1 MSSSEFDCHK
11 VDHLFLLIGENPL
24 PNYVAAKLL
33 LAKGGTP
40 HFIYTTNTEETAKR
54 LAKILQT
61 EPIGLKPA
69 KMRSLEDGESDAF
82 RIQEVVQQELDTIT
96 GGKIGINYTGG
107 TKTMAVHAYRTLH
120 YEKQGNSYQE
130 RQNIQFS
137 YLDPRHLEMCIEEGS
152 KLTRIKIRPDTL
164 EVKLP
169 KLFQIHKLE
178 LDHDP
183 VREPILSEL
192 AVELA
197 QLYGGIDAEDDLTQW
212 KNWFNEIFNRSA
224 RKEKPNKPVRDWN
237 WKNKTEF
244 LKLSFSIEA
253 LSDGIQQQFQNL
265 KFLDENGFLSMAE
278 VQKKGLFSKP
288 ENFGKWLDG
297 IWLEHYVLKV
307 VQDVADQISVKHYGL
322 DFSIPL
328 TGTDQGFQFD
338 VAFTRGYQLFAISC
352 STTSD
357 RKLCKN
363 KLFEAYLRAEQMG
376 GSEAKVALVCCSDE
390 PDTLQAELATLVGN
404 NKLRVFGRN
413 DLVELSDRLIEWI
426 KDVEKKQDE

>member
-1 MSSSEFDCHK
+1 MSSSQFYPYK

-33 LAKGGTP
+33 LAEGGTP

-54 LAKILQT
+54 LANILNN
-61 EPIGLKPA
+61 EPISLKPA

-82 RIQEVVQQELDTIT
+82 RIEEVVQQELNTIPD
-96 GGKIGINYTGG
+96 GKIGINYTGG

-130 RQNIQFS
+130 RRNIQFS

-152 KLTRIKIRPDTL
+152 NLNRIKIRPDTL

-169 KLFQIHKLE
+169 KLFQVHKLE
-178 LDHDP
+178 LERDP
-183 VREPILSEL
+183 LREPILPEL

-197 QLYGGIDAEDDLTQW
+197 HLYGGIDAEDDVTQW
-212 KNWFNEIFNRSA
+212 KNWFYETFSRAA
-224 RKEKPNKPVRDWN
+224 RKEKSNRTLGN
-237 WKNKTEF
+237 WKNKTEL
-244 LKLSFSIEA
+244 LKLSFPIEN
-253 LSDGIQQQFQNL
+253 LPNNIQKQFRDL
-265 KFLDENGFLSMAE
+265 KFLDKDGLLSIAE
-278 VQKKGLFSKP
+278 VQKQGVFSKP

-297 IWLEHYVLKV
+297 IWLEHYVLQV
-307 VQDVADQISVKHYGL
+307 VQGIADQISVKHYGL

-357 RKLCKN
+357 RKLCKT

-376 GSEAKVALVCCSDE
+376 GSEAKVALVCCSEE
-390 PDTLQAELATLVGN
+390 PDTLEAELSTLVGN
-404 NKLRVFGRN
+404 NKLRVFGRS
-413 DLVELSDRLIEWI
+413 DLVKLPDQIIEWI
-426 KDVEKKQDE
+426 QFVEKKQDE

>member
-1 MSSSEFDCHK
+1 MKTSDFDNHK
-11 VDHLFLLIGENPL
+11 VDHLFLLVGENPL

-40 HFIYTTNTEETAKR
+40 HFIYTTNTRETAKR
-54 LAKILQT
+54 LANILNN

-69 KMRSLEDGESDAF
+69 KMRSLEDRESDAF
-82 RIQEVVQQELDTIT
+82 RIEEVIQQELGTIT
-96 GGKIGINYTGG
+96 DGKIGINYTGG

-120 YEKQGNSYQE
+120 YEKQDNSYQE
-130 RQNIQFS
+130 RRNTQFS
-137 YLDPRHLEMCIEEGS
+137 YLDPRHLEMCIEENGN
-152 KLTRIKIRPDTL
+152 LIRIKIRPDTL

-178 LDHDP
+178 LNRDP
-183 VREPILSEL
+183 LREPILPKL

-197 QLYGGIDAEDDLTQW
+197 HLYGDADAEDDLTQW
-212 KNWFNEIFNRSA
+212 KNWFYKTFSRSA
-224 RKEKPNKPVRDWN
+224 RKEKQNQTLGD
-237 WKNKTEF
+237 WKNKTEL
-244 LKLSFSIEA
+244 LKLLFSIET
-253 LSDGIQQQFQNL
+253 LPNGIQKQFRDL
-265 KFLDENGFLSMAE
+265 KFIDGDGLLSMAE
-278 VQKKGLFSKP
+278 VQKQGIFSKP

-297 IWLEHYVLKV
+297 IWLEHYLLKV
-307 VQDVADQISVKHYGL
+307 VQELSDQVSVKHYGL

-328 TGTDQGFQFD
+328 TGTEFQFD

-390 PDTLQAELATLVGN
+390 PDTLQAELSTLVGS
-404 NKLRVFGRN
+404 NKLRVLG
-413 DLVELSDRLIEWI
+413 VMI
-426 KDVEKKQDE
+426 